1 MSTGYTRLFIWIE
14 GNDDERFVESVII
27 PRLRK
32 KYQGITTI
40 KYAQRNKK
48 WKLRYIRTIKA
59 MNADYIYLEDLHG
72 TPCVTSKKGV
82 IRGKLIDID
91 EERIFIVV
99 KEIEGWYLAGLD
111 TEKAHKLKLRRPRD
125 TNSLTKYHFNRLL
138 SQNFDSRIDCL
149 IEMLKSFSFKE
160 ARRRNVS
167 FQYFLDKNK
176 L

>member
-1 MSTGYTRLFIWIE
+1 MSTGHTRLFIWVE

-32 KYQGITTI
+32 EYRGITTI

-48 WKLRYIRTIKA
+48 WKLRYIRSIKA

-72 TPCVTSKKGV
+72 TPCVTSKKGA

-91 EERIFIVV
+91 EEKVFIVV

-111 TEKAHKLKLRRPRD
+111 TEKAQKLKIRRLRD
-125 TNSLTKYHFNRLL
+125 TNSLTKYYFNHLL
-138 SQNFDSRIDCL
+138 VKKFDSRIECL
-149 IEMLKSFSFKE
+149 IEILKSFSFKE
-160 ARRRNVS
+160 AKRRNVS